1 MRTIF
6 LVGYYGFGNAGDEAI
21 LAGILEQF
29 RALRSDLR
37 LVVASGDPASTAA
50 AHHVEAV
57 AWNDIAAVLQAVQA
71 ADLVVI
77 GGGGLFH
84 DYWGLDPDTFL
95 TGRHWGVVYYAGPA
109 VLATLFRKPTMLY
122 AVGVG
127 PLLSEH
133 GVLFTRLAFQSATA
147 ITVRDQASRALL
159 ESMGIPADSIRVT
172 TDPGF
177 LFRPA
182 VSSSLAEA
190 VPAEFELRRPVLA
203 VAPRPWNLG
212 VHPDFLERELA
223 AALDLF
229 LKRTNGTV
237 VLVPFQDLAGERE
250 NDRATANRIL
260 EHMRLRERAAV
271 TAGPASA
278 DQVYCRIRDC
288 DLVLGM
294 RLHALIFAATAGVP
308 FVALSYDPKV
318 DEFSRRLDAGRF
330 SLDVKNVEAATLA
343 QRLTEAL
350 EQRARFAA
358 GLSRAA
364 EELRQGAIDNISI
377 AMNLLDALPAE
388 GGPRKAAFSV
398 LRSQAIERENRELHR
413 QLAEAGEQ
421 GRALEDARAALQARA
436 NEMGAELGRGAEY
449 ARALESSCENYA
461 RRLNAAEQSRAAM
474 VAELDR
480 YRALL
485 QSQLEVY
492 RSQRAWKVMLVFRK
506 AYTLLVRRSKF
517 AFLRWALGLP
527 FGHVGR
533 LEDDELTFPD
543 IAGYIP
549 DTFRRSWVEEI
560 QGQAQAGIRPRTDK
574 LPGPSSQAGMPVP
587 QGNRFDAVILA
598 IIDFDF
604 RFQRPQQVAAEFAR
618 QGHRVF
624 WISPTRFLPANHPR
638 PYEVLPLRENLWE
651 VHLRSR
657 QPDIYMGD
665 LGAADIEA
673 MSGALAELFSDWGV
687 AAHAVLAQL
696 PFWRGL
702 ALRLREAHG
711 SKVVYDCMDDWETF
725 QNMGTFNIAEE
736 KQLVR
741 ETDVLVVTGA
751 ELEKKFEAQGL
762 RPVLARNGADYAFFA
777 KATPNHLLDG
787 MPRPVIG
794 YFGAIADWIDLDLV
808 YEVARR
814 RPQYSFV
821 LIGQVFG
828 RDVSALES
836 LGNVRLLGNKP
847 YTDIPA
853 YLHGFDACLIPFLLN
868 QVTKAT
874 DPVKLYEY
882 FSLGKPVV
890 ATDMKELGQCGDLIY
905 IGQDAEGFAAKVDL
919 AVAEKSSD
927 LVQRRIEFAK
937 ANTWGSRVDQ
947 IDGAVR
953 ETFPLVSI
961 LIITYNSASF
971 VRPCLDSLLENT
983 SWPRYEVILV
993 DNASSDQSAALVQE
1007 YAERDSRLRLIRVD
1021 QNLGFAGGNN
1031 RAAHEAHGDYL
1042 IFLNIDTMVTG
1053 GWIGRLVRHFERDL
1067 SMGLLCP
1074 VTNFAGNE
1082 VKINVN
1088 YSCRREMDQFA
1099 RRLAAEKSGEHIEI
1113 PVAPL
1118 YCAMMPRNVWDRVG
1132 EMDTRYGI
1140 GMFED
1145 DDLSLR
1151 VHQAGFKIATAEDCF
1166 IHHFGQGSFAKLD
1179 SDAYNRLFDAN
1190 RRKFEEKWKQPW
1202 VVHRTRPGVK
1212 PPLEERRFD
1221 PASFVAGVGLGIAGG
1236 K

>member
-1 MRTIF
+1 MIF
-6 LVGYYGFGNAGDEAI
+6 FVGYYGFQNAGDEAI
-21 LAGILEQF
+21 LEAMLEQF
-29 RALRSDLR
+29 RARRGDLR
-37 LVVASGDPASTAA
+37 LVVASGNPERTAA
-50 AHHVEAV
+50 EHRVEAIP
-57 AWNDIAAVLQAVQA
+57 WNDMAAILNAVRHA
-71 ADLVVI
+71 RLVVI

-84 DYWGLDPDTFL
+84 DYWGSDPDTFL
-95 TGRHWGVVYYAGPA
+95 TEQHWGVVYYAGPA
-109 VLATLFRKPTMLY
+109 VLATLYRKPVMIY
-122 AVGVG
+122 GVGVG
-127 PLLSEH
+127 PLETQY
-133 GVLFTRLAFQSATA
+133 GVQFTRITCQSASA
-147 ITVRDQASRALL
+147 ITVRDQASKATL
-159 ESMGIPADSIRVT
+159 ESMGIPAADIRVT
-172 TDPGF
+172 ADPAF
-177 LFRPA
+177 TYEPA
-182 VSSSLAEA
+182 STSTLEEA
-190 VPAEFELRRPVLA
+190 VEPEFALRRPVLA
-203 VAPRPWNLG
+203 VAPRRWDVG

-223 AALDLF
+223 ASLDYF
-229 LKRTNGTV
+229 LKHTEGSV
-237 VLVPFQDLAGERE
+237 ILVPFQDLSGEKE
-250 NDRATANRIL
+250 DDRATAGRIL
-260 EHMRLRERAAV
+260 AQMRFRERA
-271 TAGPASA
+271 TITRGPAST
-278 DQVYCRIRDC
+278 DQIFCWLRESDV
-288 DLVLGM
+288 VLGM
-294 RLHALIFAATAGVP
+294 RLHALIFAALGRVP
-308 FVALSYDPKV
+308 AVALNYDPKV
-318 DEFSRRLDAGRF
+318 GELASRVGLEQF
-330 SLDVKNVEAATLA
+330 DVKNIDGAILGPRLVEACGRTVPSV
-343 QRLTEAL
+343 EAL
-350 EQRARFAA
+350 RQEAAVNASIAFQLFDQLTSERQPRTFDLFGAPLVQRENESLRKEKSAISAE
-358 GLSRAA
+358 LTRAA
-364 EELRQGAIDNISI
+364 EYCRGLERS
-377 AMNLLDALPAE
+377 LDGYAGTLNATRNGVE
-388 GGPRKAAFSV
+388 EYQTV
-398 LRSQAIERENRELHR
+398 LRSELTLWR
-413 QLAEAGEQ
+413 
-421 GRALEDARAALQARA
+421 
-436 NEMGAELGRGAEY
+436 N
-449 ARALESSCENYA
+449 
-461 RRLNAAEQSRAAM
+461 
-474 VAELDR
+474 
-480 YRALL
+480 
-485 QSQLEVY
+485 
-492 RSQRAWKVMLVFRK
+492 QRAWQIMLLIRK
-506 AYTLLVRRSKF
+506 AYTLWRRSKG
-517 AFLRWALGLP
+517 AFLGWALGLP
-527 FGHVGR
+527 FGRIGSLAEQDLV
-533 LEDDELTFPD
+533 LPD
-543 IAGYIP
+543 VAGYIP
-549 DTFRRSWVEEI
+549 AAPVAPQQDAAF
-560 QGQAQAGIRPRTDK
+560 QGPPATSHYDIII
-574 LPGPSSQAGMPVP
+574 
-587 QGNRFDAVILA
+587 FA

-604 RFQRPQQVAAEFAR
+604 RFQRPQQIAAEFAR
-618 QGHRVF
+618 RGHRVF
-624 WISPTRFLPANHPR
+624 WVSPTRFLPPDSKEA
-638 PYEVLPLRENLWE
+638 YTVLPLRDNLWE
-651 VHLRSR
+651 IHLRSR
-657 QPDIYMGD
+657 QPDIYMGELQAD
-665 LGAADIEA
+665 HVESMSAALGEFCRDWTV
-673 MSGALAELFSDWGV
+673 AE
-687 AAHAVLAQL
+687 HAVLIQL
-696 PFWRGL
+696 PFWRRL
-702 ALRLREAHG
+702 ALELRDTAG
-711 SKVVYDCMDDWETF
+711 SKLVYDCMDDWETF